1 MLLDVGL
8 VEGHKCFVLV
18 SHLWHSF
25 TCVLGRSS
33 DTHVLQR
40 QASCLLG
47 NHGGVLRGRLRR
59 RYDRSRISRLVDFL
73 CGLIVLK
80 RRRNI
85 MVALCMCCG
94 IVGIVVCKKVYLL
107 IRVGARRRWRF
118 AGRIGMRLS
127 GF

>member
-1 MLLDVGL
+1 MLEVGL
-8 VEGHKCFVLV
+8 VEGHKCFVLA

-47 NHGGVLRGRLRR
+47 NHGGVLTVRLRR
-59 RYDRSRISRLVDFL
+59 RYDRSRISRLIDFW

-80 RRRNI
+80 RRRNS

-94 IVGIVVCKKVYLL
+94 SVGLVVCEKVCLL

-127 GF
+127 GC